1 MATKAVSKAKS
12 SVKKRKRLSV
22 KKRVVKPG
30 PPKQPPRPPVSVLK
44 EGVFQHFKKPKGKGK

>member
-30 PPKQPPRPPVSVLK
+30 PPKHSPV
-44 EGVFQHFKKPKGKGK
+44 GVFAHFRKRKGKGK